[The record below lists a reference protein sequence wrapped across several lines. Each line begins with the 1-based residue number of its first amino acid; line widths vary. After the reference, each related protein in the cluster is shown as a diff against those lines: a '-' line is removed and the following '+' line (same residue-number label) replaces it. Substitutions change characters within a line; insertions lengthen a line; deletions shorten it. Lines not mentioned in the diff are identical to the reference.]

1 MEEIRQVWRGEF
13 VNGLECEQQNL
24 ELDTELNREPV
35 ELLEDRSDMV
45 SEGGAGYDAGSRV
58 LEQLEFMEGFLREA
72 EEERVAIIQAG
83 SDEAVNKRKVEVGSP
98 GYVIDVGL

>member
-1 MEEIRQVWRGEF
+1 MYGGGGSEGAGGGWNVEEIRQVWRGEF

-45 SEGGAGYDAGSRV
+45 GEGGAGYDAGS
-58 LEQLEFMEGFLREA
+58 
-72 EEERVAIIQAG
+72 
-83 SDEAVNKRKVEVGSP
+83 
-98 GYVIDVGL
+98 